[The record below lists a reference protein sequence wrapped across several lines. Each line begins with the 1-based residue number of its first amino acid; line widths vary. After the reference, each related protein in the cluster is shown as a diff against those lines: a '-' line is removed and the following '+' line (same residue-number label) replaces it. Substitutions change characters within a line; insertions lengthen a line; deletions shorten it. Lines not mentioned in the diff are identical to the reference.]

1 MVINVI
7 SNKLHKEVSNCSVS
21 SESKWSFWMWEEQEQ
36 IKMQFQDTGSP
47 LLHAIK
53 TTRNGNTFTTA
64 KIFFFFHYKE
74 KKMFMIFM
82 AVLKSYILTYVGG
95 IEVLNFFFKID
106 IRKYSSH
113 RNFLPFTKVFL
124 WKIVK
129 CIQNLNFQVQ
139 FNRLFFL

>member
-1 MVINVI
+1 MLLVINYTKKLVTALFHQNQNDL
-7 SNKLHKEVSNCSVS
+7 SGCERNRNKSRCNFKIQVLHS
-21 SESKWSFWMWEEQEQ
+21 SMPLKQQEME
-36 IKMQFQDTGSP
+36 ILLP
-47 LLHAIK
+47 LP
-53 TTRNGNTFTTA
+53 R
-64 KIFFFFHYKE
+64 FFFFSIIKK